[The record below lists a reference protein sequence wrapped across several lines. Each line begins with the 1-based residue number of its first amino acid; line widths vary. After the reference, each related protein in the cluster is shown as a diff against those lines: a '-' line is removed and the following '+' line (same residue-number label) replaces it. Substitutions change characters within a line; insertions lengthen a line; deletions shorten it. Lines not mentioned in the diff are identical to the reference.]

1 MFRRF
6 YAFYVTWR
14 FLQCWMSARVAMLL
28 TLRLSTSTFLSREMT
43 ETSESSAPQQL
54 SFLTWFMSL
63 TLVLATIMS
72 SLNFTM
78 VTSHGHTH
86 QRHFCNF
93 CNNNVAMICNFFAV
107 NS

>member
-78 VTSHGHTH
+78 VTSHSPATHTSSTSVTRGRMVTTIL
-86 QRHFCNF
+86 Q
-93 CNNNVAMICNFFAV
+93 
-107 NS
+107 